1 MVTRLLAATV
11 LSFAATTTFAA
22 SAAAQPAAPQTPVI
36 VARGEHVLK
45 VAPDQAWVTV
55 ALETRDSRAPE
66 ARRLAA
72 TAMTSVLAA
81 LRATGL
87 ADDAIKTVGYAL
99 NPDYEFVNGRQ
110 RMRGFVVSNQVQV
123 RVDDLAK
130 LADVLDAAGGLTLPA
145 SSLMTVANLRFD
157 LKQRAT
163 LERQALQGAV
173 EDAMANA
180 KAMAAGAGATLGA
193 LVRIDQEGAA
203 KQMYEM
209 MPMPAMA
216 VRSGDAAVA
225 TPITPSD
232 IEIRAAVTVS
242 VGIR

>member
-11 LSFAATTTFAA
+11 LSLSAISTTAAT
-22 SAAAQPAAPQTPVI
+22 AAAQSTAPQTPVI

-81 LRATGL
+81 LKGTGL

-180 KAMAAGAGATLGA
+180 KAMAAGAGATLGRIM
-193 LVRIDQEGAA
+193 RIDQSSGRQAFESI
-203 KQMYEM
+203 
-209 MPMPAMA
+209 AMTPGIA
-216 VRSGDAAVA
+216 LRAGDAAVA
-225 TPITPSD
+225 TPIAPSE
-232 IEIRAAVTVS
+232 IEIRADVS
-242 VGIR
+242 LWVEIR